1 MTVYLDNA
9 ATSFPK
15 PEEVYRAVD
24 DYQRHVG
31 AAAGRGAY
39 RATRDAETL
48 VDRARRN
55 VARLFGTTAARIVF
69 TLNGTDSLNVALHGF
84 LRPGDHVVTTVLEHN
99 SVLRPLAWLR
109 EHLGIAVSYVPVRED
124 GRVSCDDIRR
134 EITSA
139 TRLVCL
145 THASNVTGVVQ
156 PIAEVGEMCRQ
167 QGVRLLVDAAQTAGH
182 LAIDLANHPVDMLAC
197 PGHKGLLGPL
207 GTGVLYLSDEMDE
220 LVEPVRLGGT
230 GTHSEDEAPPVA
242 APTRYEAGN
251 LNVPGL
257 AGLAASVDWLLARD
271 ARELH
276 RHEFALREELATGL
290 SRISG
295 VTVFYGDCPETVGVL
310 SFEVKGYG
318 PQEVA
323 AILDENFDIACR
335 AGFHCAPRVHQALGT
350 FDRGGTVR
358 FSVGPFTQPDDIHSA
373 IDAVR
378 QLVFCRG

>member
-1 MTVYLDNA
+1 MTIYLDNA

-31 AAAGRGAY
+31 AAAGRGGY
-39 RATRDAETL
+39 RATRTAETL

-55 VARLFGTTAARIVF
+55 VARLFGTTPSRIIF
-69 TLNGTDSLNVALHGF
+69 TLNGTDSLNLALHGF
-84 LRPGDHVVTTVLEHN
+84 LRPGDHVVTTALEHN

-109 EHLGIAVSYVPVRED
+109 ENRGIAVSIVPVRGD
-124 GRVSCDDIRR
+124 GRLSCDDIRR
-134 EITSA
+134 EIVSS
-139 TRLVCL
+139 TRLICM

-182 LAIDLANHPVDMLAC
+182 LAIDLANLPIDMLAC

-207 GTGVLYLSDEMDE
+207 GTGVLFLSDEMDD

-230 GTHSEDEAPPVA
+230 GTHSEDEAPPLVA
-242 APTRYEAGN
+242 PARYEAGN

-257 AGLAASVDWLLARD
+257 VGLTASVDWLLARD
-271 ARELH
+271 ADERH
-276 RHEFALREELATGL
+276 RHERNLREELASSL
-290 SRISG
+290 SEIPG
-295 VTVFYGDCPETVGVL
+295 VTVFHADRPETVGVL
-310 SFEVKGYG
+310 SFGVSGYG

-358 FSVGPFTQPDDIHSA
+358 FSVGPFSQPEHVRSA
-373 IDAVR
+373 VDAVR
-378 QLVFCRG
+378 QLAAG

>member
-1 MTVYLDNA
+1 MTIYLDNA

-31 AAAGRGAY
+31 AAAGRGGY
-39 RATRDAETL
+39 RATRTAETL

-55 VARLFGTTAARIVF
+55 VARLFGTTPSRIIF
-69 TLNGTDSLNVALHGF
+69 TLNGTDSLNLALHGF
-84 LRPGDHVVTTVLEHN
+84 LQPGDHVVTTALEHN

-109 EHLGIAVSYVPVRED
+109 EHRGIAVSIVPVRED
-124 GRVSCDDIRR
+124 GRLSCDDIRR
-134 EITSA
+134 EIVSS
-139 TRLVCL
+139 TRLICM

-182 LAIDLANHPVDMLAC
+182 LAIDLANLPVDMLAC

-207 GTGVLYLSDEMDE
+207 GTGVLFLSDEMDDQ
-220 LVEPVRLGGT
+220 VEPVRLGGT
-230 GTHSEDEAPPVA
+230 GTHSEDEAPPLA

-271 ARELH
+271 VGELH
-276 RHEFALREELATGL
+276 RHERALREELASNL
-290 SRISG
+290 SGIPG
-295 VTVFYGDCPETVGVL
+295 VTVFHADRPETVGVL
-310 SFEVKGYG
+310 SFEVNGYG

-323 AILDENFDIACR
+323 PILDENFDIACR

-358 FSVGPFTQPDDIHSA
+358 FSVGPFSQPEHVRSA
-373 IDAVR
+373 VDAVR
-378 QLVFCRG
+378 QLAAG

>member
-1 MTVYLDNA
+1 MTIYLDNA

-24 DYQRHVG
+24 DYQRYVG
-31 AAAGRGAY
+31 AAAGRGGY
-39 RATRDAETL
+39 RATRTAETL

-55 VARLFGTTAARIVF
+55 VARLFGTTPSRIIF
-69 TLNGTDSLNVALHGF
+69 TLNGTDSLNLALHGF
-84 LRPGDHVVTTVLEHN
+84 LQPGDHVVTTALEHN

-109 EHLGIAVSYVPVRED
+109 EHRGIAVSIVPVRED
-124 GRVSCDDIRR
+124 GRLSCDDIRR
-134 EITSA
+134 EIVSS
-139 TRLVCL
+139 TRLICM

-182 LAIDLANHPVDMLAC
+182 LAIDLANLSVDMLAC

-207 GTGVLYLSDEMDE
+207 GTGVLFLSDEMDD

-230 GTHSEDEAPPVA
+230 GTHSEDEAPPLA

-251 LNVPGL
+251 LNVTGL
-257 AGLAASVDWLLARD
+257 AGLAASTEWLLARD
-271 ARELH
+271 ADERR
-276 RHEFALREELATGL
+276 RHERNLREELASGL
-290 SRISG
+290 SEIPG
-295 VTVFYGDCPETVGVL
+295 VTVFHADCLEAVGVL
-310 SFEVKGYG
+310 SFEVDGYG

-358 FSVGPFTQPDDIHSA
+358 FSVGAFTQSEDIQSA

-378 QLVFCRG
+378 QLAAG

>member
-1 MTVYLDNA
+1 MTIYLDNA

-31 AAAGRGAY
+31 AAAGRGGY
-39 RATRDAETL
+39 RATRTAETL

-55 VARLFGTTAARIVF
+55 VARLFGTSAARIVF
-69 TLNGTDSLNVALHGF
+69 TLNGTDSLNLALHGF
-84 LRPGDHVVTTVLEHN
+84 LRSGDHVVTTVLEHN

-109 EHLGIAVSYVPVRED
+109 ENRGITVSYVPVGED
-124 GRVSCDDIRR
+124 GRLSCDEVRR

-139 TRLVCL
+139 TRLVCV

-156 PIAEVGEMCRQ
+156 PIAAIGQMCRERR
-167 QGVRLLVDAAQTAGH
+167 VRLLVDAAQTTGH
-182 LAIDLANHPVDMLAC
+182 LAIDLANLPVDMLAC

-230 GTHSEDEAPPVA
+230 GTQSEAETPPSA

-257 AGLAASVDWLLARD
+257 AGLAASTEWLLERD
-271 ARELH
+271 ADELL
-276 RHEFALREELATGL
+276 RHERGLREELASGL
-290 SRISG
+290 SEISG
-295 VTVFYGDCPETVGVL
+295 VTVFHADCAEAVGVL
-310 SFEVKGYG
+310 SFEVDGYG

-335 AGFHCAPRVHQALGT
+335 AGFHCAPRVHEALGT

-358 FSVGPFTQPDDIHSA
+358 FSLGAFTQSDDIQLA
-373 IDAVR
+373 IEAVR
-378 QLVFCRG
+378 QLATG